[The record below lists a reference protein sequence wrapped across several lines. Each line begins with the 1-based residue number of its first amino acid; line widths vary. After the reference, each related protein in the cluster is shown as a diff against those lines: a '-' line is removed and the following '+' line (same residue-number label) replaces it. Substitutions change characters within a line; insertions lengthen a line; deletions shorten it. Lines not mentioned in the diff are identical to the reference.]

1 MFSALS
7 LATLLLACAHD
18 AKNQRAHDESTAAQ
32 RAEGNA
38 ERAEERAERADE
50 RAERRA
56 DNQERRAG
64 DDDVDLPRRRGDRDR
79 VASTE
84 GVPGRREPAREQAE
98 DSEGKEKVSSF
109 DQGNNEID
117 LDLTQRIRKAVMDDD
132 ALSFKAKNVK
142 IITRDGQVTLRGEVK
157 TAAEKDAIYKCAV
170 SAAGVGK
177 VQNQIEVGDD

>member
-1 MFSALS
+1 MRYPMISALS

-18 AKNQRAHDESTAAQ
+18 SKQQRANDESTAAQ
-32 RAEGNA
+32 RAEANA
-38 ERAEERAERADE
+38 E

-56 DNQERRAG
+56 ENGAERAG

-79 VASTE
+79 VASKD
-84 GVPGRREPAREQAE
+84 GVPERGERVRDQPADNEA
-98 DSEGKEKVSSF
+98 KEEVSSF

-117 LDLTQRIRKAVMDDD
+117 LDLTQRIRKSVMDDD
-132 ALSFKAKNVK
+132 SLSFKAKNVK

-157 TAAEKDAIYKCAV
+157 TPAEKEAIYKCAV

-177 VQNQIEVGDD
+177 VQNQIEVAD

>member
-1 MFSALS
+1 MKYPMFSALS

-18 AKNQRAHDESTAAQ
+18 AKHESTAAQ
-32 RAEGNA
+32 RAEANA
-38 ERAEERAERADE
+38 ERAEDRAED

-56 DNQERRAG
+56 ENKERRAG

-79 VASTE
+79 VASTD
-84 GVPGRREPAREQAE
+84 GVPERRERPRDQAE
-98 DSEGKEKVSSF
+98 GTEAKEELSSF

-117 LDLTQRIRKAVMDDD
+117 LDLTQRIRKAVMGDD

-142 IITRDGQVTLRGEVK
+142 IITRDGQVTLRGEVN
-157 TAAEKDAIYKCAV
+157 TPAEKDAIYKCAV

-177 VQNQIEVGDD
+177 VQNQLEVDDD

>member
-7 LATLLLACAHD
+7 LATLLLACARD
-18 AKNQRAHDESTAAQ
+18 AKHESTAAQ
-32 RAEGNA
+32 RAEANA
-38 ERAEERAERADE
+38 ERTEE

-56 DNQERRAG
+56 ENQEQRAGDKERRAG
-64 DDDVDLPRRRGDRDR
+64 ADDIDLPRRRGDRDR
-79 VASTE
+79 VASKDGIPE
-84 GVPGRREPAREQAE
+84 RRERARDEAE
-98 DSEGKEKVSSF
+98 GNEDKDKVSSF

-157 TAAEKDAIYKCAV
+157 TAAEKDSIYKCAV

-177 VQNQIEVGDD
+177 VQNQLEVDDD